1 MGTLANLALVQISV
15 TFGGSKQ
22 AKQATQNESARGRT
36 SLENRPLG
44 VRKMKF
50 SIKFFTASA
59 GSAVFGNALQ

>member
-1 MGTLANLALVQISV
+1 MGTLANLALVQIPV
-15 TFGGSKQ
+15 TFGGS
-22 AKQATQNESARGRT
+22 KQATQNESARGRT